1 MQVTINGE
9 ARNLNGQLSI
19 RDLLKELQVEEK
31 VVALSINASLVKR
44 DTWDSTL
51 IKENDKI
58 ELLQFMGGG

>member
-1 MQVTINGE
+1 MLVTINGE

-31 VVALSINASLVKR
+31 IVALSINASLVKR

>member
-9 ARNLNGQLSI
+9 AKNLNGELSI

-31 VVALSINASLVKR
+31 IVALSVNANLVKR

>member
-9 ARNLNGQLSI
+9 AKNINGELSI

-31 VVALSINASLVKR
+31 IVALSINANLVKR

-51 IKENDKI
+51 IRENDKI

>member
-9 ARNLNGQLSI
+9 TKNLNGELSI

-31 VVALSINASLVKR
+31 IVALSVNANLVKR

>member
-1 MQVTINGE
+1 MLVTINGE

-31 VVALSINASLVKR
+31 IVALSINANLVKR

>member
-9 ARNLNGQLSI
+9 AKNLNGELSI

-31 VVALSINASLVKR
+31 IVALSINANLVKR

>member
-9 ARNLNGQLSI
+9 AKNINGELSI

-31 VVALSINASLVKR
+31 IVALSVNANLVKR

>member
-9 ARNLNGQLSI
+9 AKNLNGELSI

-31 VVALSINASLVKR
+31 IVALSINANLVRR

>member
-9 ARNLNGQLSI
+9 TKNLNGELSI

-31 VVALSINASLVKR
+31 IVALSINANLVKR

>member
-1 MQVTINGE
+1 MQVTINGK
-9 ARNLNGQLSI
+9 AKNLNGELSI

-31 VVALSINASLVKR
+31 IVALSINANLVKR

>member
-1 MQVTINGE
+1 MLVTINGE
-9 ARNLNGQLSI
+9 AKNLNGELSI

-44 DTWDSTL
+44 DTWDSTF